1 MLHSLRHQIAT
12 NRFAPL
18 SGLRRFGRRDDGSM
32 AVFSVF
38 VFFAMLLVGGLAIDM
53 MRNENERIRM
63 QNTADRAVLAATS
76 LRENVS
82 NATPQQIVDAYFA
95 AEGLTAQLGG
105 RVIVQDDPQAGRT
118 VTVVPAATVPTLFM
132 NMLGINDFSV
142 VTPARATEA
151 EGGGARIELVMVLDV
166 SGSMNGQGKIGT
178 MRTAAVN
185 LTDALLA
192 NATPGDVAV
201 TMVPYDAWVLPPS
214 GMVNLMNNVSGTNG
228 ACLDWSVWDTVLNS
242 INSSV
247 SRNNCSTQAWRTTR
261 PYMSNAT
268 TASTYLNDL
277 RASGTTSIDL
287 GLRNGAMF
295 FDPTMRPV
303 ISQLIANGEVDPV
316 FQGRPFD
323 WQEPNVVRAL
333 ILLTDGQNCCGAR
346 YPTIQQDANTLAT
359 CTALKAQG
367 VLIYSIAF
375 QAPTRG
381 AALMQAC
388 ASSPSHYF
396 NATTTELLSVFQGIG
411 SNIQTQAL
419 RLTL

>member
-1 MLHSLRHQIAT
+1 
-12 NRFAPL
+12 
-18 SGLRRFGRRDDGSM
+18 
-32 AVFSVF
+32 
-38 VFFAMLLVGGLAIDM
+38 
-53 MRNENERIRM
+53 
-63 QNTADRAVLAATS
+63 
-76 LRENVS
+76 
-82 NATPQQIVDAYFA
+82 
-95 AEGLTAQLGG
+95 
-105 RVIVQDDPQAGRT
+105 
-118 VTVVPAATVPTLFM
+118 
-132 NMLGINDFSV
+132 
-142 VTPARATEA
+142 
-151 EGGGARIELVMVLDV
+151 
-166 SGSMNGQGKIGT
+166 MNGQGKIGT

-261 PYMSNAT
+261 PYMSTAT